1 MKYLFLAAFCV
12 MSFHMTAQSDYLKKG
27 NVNFALSSHQD
38 IAWMDVPEKC
48 TEFRIEKLLMPSLRM
63 LEKDSSYCFTME
75 YALTLEEF
83 LKKYPERKEELIE
96 LTAKKR
102 LDWGATFN
110 QPYEGLLSG
119 EALIRETYFGK
130 RWLQQQLPGCEFVT
144 AFNPDVPGRSLQTS
158 QIHAKAGIRYNV
170 ISRFEPGIYQWFSP
184 DGSSILCKS
193 NGIYCDYAR
202 TLAGKKE
209 KEEKK
214 NYIRSIVDSWDP
226 YYKDHK
232 MASELF
238 FLHTDDNEEPYD
250 YKQIFKELSA
260 EKEMPEFRY
269 TTVSSAMNKLVGKK
283 SKPVKLEGEWPN
295 LWLYIH
301 NPTHHQAVSMM
312 RDAQRNLVNVE
323 KFGAIRGLV
332 TGSFDSYPQD
342 KLNEAWKCAIY
353 PDHGWGGNGGYIT
366 DETFKQK
373 FRQSQEYAGDMLED
387 ILDELSSM
395 IGHTQEG
402 FPIVV
407 FNPESW
413 FRSDIVTT
421 KLNVYGLDRGHFIL
435 TDDKGQQIPFQY
447 LPLKGNTN
455 DGDIQIAFKA
465 DSIPSVGYKSYYLK
479 HIKENKAENL
489 LATSSS
495 DKVKTDID
503 NPFYR
508 ISFAAGGIKSI
519 FDKRLNREL
528 LRTDKF
534 LGGEVFCT
542 RSEGNGAGEFIDIQ
556 PISMEGFEKSSDYSP
571 TWNIIESGDVREV
584 RECRSRFRNAT
595 VIQRVIAYRNSPSI
609 DLEIDLE
616 GFTGEAYREFRMTMP
631 LNQSSSLVSYEVP
644 MGVVEIGKNDLSIS
658 AGHAG
663 GLHYTTPLNETPLR
677 ECQNWFASSDNF
689 SNIMISSS
697 VGVFGY
703 KDATTNPVDYPV
715 LQPVLL
721 ASRKSCHWKG
731 NWYLQQGNH
740 SYRFSL
746 HSSDGDWRNTHRS
759 GTQSA
764 QPLLTVAGI
773 KDGSNG
779 SNKTLL
785 PAQSFFGV
793 DKKNVIISTIKK
805 CEDDDNVV
813 VRLFDIEGIDNTVSL
828 WSFKPIKSSSQAN
841 IIEEPQRTIGSK
853 EHLLPV
859 SIGHHSIETYKLTY

>member
-1 MKYLFLAAFCV
+1 MKYSLLIAFCV
-12 MSFHMTAQSDYLKKG
+12 VSFCTTAQSNYLKEG
-27 NVNFALSSHQD
+27 HVNFALSSHQD
-38 IAWMDVPEKC
+38 MAWMDVPDKC

-83 LKKYPERKEELIE
+83 LNKYPERKDELMQ

-110 QPYEGLLSG
+110 QPYEGMLSG
-119 EALIRETYFGK
+119 ESLIRETYLGK
-130 RWLQQQLPGCEFVT
+130 RWLQKQFPGCEFVT

-158 QIHAKAGIRYNV
+158 QIHAKAGIKYGI
-170 ISRFEPGIYQWFSP
+170 ISRFEPGIYQWFSL

-214 NYIRSIVDSWDP
+214 EYIRSIVHFWDP
-226 YYKDHK
+226 YYKENK
-232 MASELF
+232 MPSELF

-250 YKQIFKELSA
+250 YQQIFKELSA
-260 EKEMPEFRY
+260 EKDMPEFGY
-269 TTVSSAMNKLVGKK
+269 TTISTAMDKLVSKK
-283 SKPVKLEGEWPN
+283 SKPTRLEGEWPD

-301 NPTHHQAVSMM
+301 NPTHHEAVSMM

-323 KFGAIRGLV
+323 KFGAVRGLL
-332 TGSFDSYPQD
+332 TGSFASYPQD

-366 DETFKQK
+366 DEIYKEK
-373 FRQSQEYAGDMLED
+373 FRQSQASANEMLED
-387 ILDELSSM
+387 VLGEIGGM
-395 IGHTQEG
+395 IEHKQEG
-402 FPIVV
+402 LPIVV

-413 FRSDIVTT
+413 LRNDIVIT
-421 KLNVYGLDRGHFIL
+421 KVNVYGLGRGHFVL
-435 TDDKGQQIPFQY
+435 TDDKGQHIPFQY
-447 LPLKGNTN
+447 LPIKGQTK
-455 DGDIQIAFKA
+455 DGDIQIAFQA
-465 DSIPSVGYKSYYLK
+465 DSIPSIGYRSYYLK
-479 HIKENKAENL
+479 HVKDEIFEDAVTASNKI
-489 LATSSS
+489 
-495 DKVKTDID
+495 DID
-503 NPFYR
+503 NPYYR

-542 RSEGNGAGEFIDIQ
+542 RSVGNGAGEFKEIQ
-556 PISMEGFEKSSDYSP
+556 PITMEGFEKSSDYSP
-571 TWNIIESGDVREV
+571 SWSIIESGRVREV
-584 RECRSRFRNAT
+584 RECRSKFKHAT
-595 VIQRVIAYRNSPSI
+595 VIQRIIAYQNFPKI
-609 DLEIDLE
+609 DIEIDLE
-616 GFTGEAYREFRMTMP
+616 GFTGEAYQEFRMTMP
-631 LNQSSSLVSYEVP
+631 LNQSSSLISYEVP

-677 ECQNWFASSDNF
+677 ECQNWFASSDDL
-689 SNIMISSS
+689 SNVMLSSS

-703 KDATTNPVDYPV
+703 KDATSNPVDYPV

-746 HSSDGDWRNTHRS
+746 HSSDGDWKKTHQL

-764 QPLLTVAGI
+764 QPLLTAVGV
-773 KDGSNG
+773 KNG
-779 SNKTLL
+779 NNKILSPL
-785 PAQSFFGV
+785 QSFFSV
-793 DKKNVIISTIKK
+793 DKKNVMVSTIKK

-813 VRLFDIEGIDNTVSL
+813 VRLFDIEGMDSDVSL
-828 WSFKPIKSSSQAN
+828 WSFKPIKKSCQTN
-841 IIEEPQRTIGSK
+841 IIEEPQKLIDNKGDI
-853 EHLLPV
+853 LPV
-859 SIGHHSIETYKLTY
+859 KIGHHSIETYKLEYK